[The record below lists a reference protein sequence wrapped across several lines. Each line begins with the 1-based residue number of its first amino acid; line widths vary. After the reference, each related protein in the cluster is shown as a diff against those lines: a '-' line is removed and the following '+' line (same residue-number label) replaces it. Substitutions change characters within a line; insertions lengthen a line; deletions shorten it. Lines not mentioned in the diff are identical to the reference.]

1 MVNGASGTCVDLPY
15 SATAPGTEPMLYT
28 CHGGANQRWT
38 FTMTGKDGVCLD
50 GAGTTVQPCN
60 GSAGQQWQLGTR
72 ATITSGGR
80 CLAPVGSGTANGE
93 RRTANGERHEA
104 DAHHL
109 LGHGGP
115 AMGAHGL
122 TATAWG
128 EEGSCAPDRQRSGA
142 QSSARHEC
150 RAQERGGRETD
161 GPARWRR
168 TRPRCR
174 AASGPARARPRSP
187 PPRR

>member
-1 MVNGASGTCVDLPY
+1 MRLKALSEAGDSGPWTSAAEISATGRATPLPADATLVNGAPGTCVDLPY

-80 CLAPVGSGTANGE
+80 CLAPVGSGTANGTKLTLTTCSG
-93 RRTANGERHEA
+93 TAAQRWA
-104 DAHHL
+104 
-109 LGHGGP
+109 P
-115 AMGAHGL
+115 
-122 TATAWG
+122 TA
-128 EEGSCAPDRQRSGA
+128 
-142 QSSARHEC
+142 
-150 RAQERGGRETD
+150 
-161 GPARWRR
+161 
-168 TRPRCR
+168 
-174 AASGPARARPRSP
+174 
-187 PPRR
+187 